1 MWSNISPAA
10 RIMANF
16 VAMIAVVLVNDPYTP
31 AMFLLVSL
39 GLALW
44 TGVLRGRKVLR
55 LIPFGFFAFA
65 MFWMNAAWANVT
77 DATVVATMGPLE
89 FTDQGIILGLALGL
103 RILAVGLLTIVF
115 LSTMDPTEMVLSL
128 VQQFRFP
135 PRLAYSLM
143 AALRFVPT
151 LETEMQLVRAAH
163 RIRGAGVD
171 GRFAWGRRMYRYA
184 IPLLAGGIR
193 RAERVAVAME
203 ARGFTG
209 NAERTYMR
217 HLPWRPRDTWF
228 VVASFTVVI
237 AIFSVSAHFEWLSWA
252 WLGGRS
258 Y

>member
-1 MWSNISPAA
+1 MWSSISPAA
-10 RIMANF
+10 RLIANL

-31 AMFLLVSL
+31 AMFLAVSL
-39 GLALW
+39 ALTLW
-44 TGVLRGRKVLR
+44 TDVLRGRGVLR
-55 LIPFGFFAFA
+55 LAPFGFFAFA

-77 DATVVATMGPLE
+77 DATVVWKIGPLH
-89 FTDQGIILGLALGL
+89 FTDQGIVIGLALGL
-103 RILAVGLLTIVF
+103 RILAVGLLSVVF

-128 VQQFRFP
+128 VQQLRFP

-151 LETEMQLVRAAH
+151 LESEMQLIRAAH

-171 GRFAWGRRMYRYA
+171 GRFAWGKRLYRYA

-193 RAERVAVAME
+193 RAERVAIAME

-209 NAERTYMR
+209 DAERTYMR
-217 HLPWRPRDTWF
+217 ELPWQRRDTLF
-228 VVASFTVVI
+228 VVASFAVVVI
-237 AIFSVSAHFEWLSWA
+237 IFVLSAHFDWLSWA
-252 WLGGRS
+252 WLGERA